1 MSIEDID
8 ERRYKCRWQET
19 IDLEP
24 VINKK
29 ELTKIANNKFCEDE
43 MTHFRR
49 SGLFSSQITTVNKAV
64 AFSTDH

>member
-19 IDLEP
+19 IDLKP

-29 ELTKIANNKFCEDE
+29 EFTKIANNQFCKDNAL
-43 MTHFRR
+43 
-49 SGLFSSQITTVNKAV
+49 SPLGAIQQ
-64 AFSTDH
+64 